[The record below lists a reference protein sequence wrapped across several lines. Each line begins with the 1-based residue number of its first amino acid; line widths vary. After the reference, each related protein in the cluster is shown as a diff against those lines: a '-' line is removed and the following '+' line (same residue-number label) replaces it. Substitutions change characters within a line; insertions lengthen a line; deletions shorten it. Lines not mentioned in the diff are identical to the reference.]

1 MWSQDTVDGILV
13 RQHRVHI
20 AIVTVLLICFSTN
33 RLKTF
38 EASMA
43 ETVRETA
50 ERIRKLQVQGAR
62 NVAIAA
68 VKAIQTQTEQ
78 TKAKNKTQF
87 LGELKESQVIFAAS
101 RETEPLMRNAIR
113 CLLTQAKDA
122 STEKVAELSKLV
134 VSAASQFLNDLDASR
149 ELTAEIGA
157 KRIRDG
163 MVVFTHCHSSTVT
176 RMLAKAKVQ
185 GKKFKVICTETRPA
199 FQGRITAKELVD
211 LGIETTFIVDSAAR
225 TFMGKVDVVVVGAD
239 AITSEG
245 NVVNKIGSSSIAVLA
260 HEACKP
266 FYVVSELLKFDPE
279 TLQGEGE
286 KIEQRSPTEVWG
298 EAPPKLTV
306 RNPAFDVTPNRYIH
320 GLICE
325 EGIIAPQVIIEV
337 IRRKYPWLF

>member
-1 MWSQDTVDGILV
+1 MEEVV
-13 RQHRVHI
+13 
-20 AIVTVLLICFSTN
+20 
-33 RLKTF
+33 K
-38 EASMA
+38 
-43 ETVRETA
+43 ETA

-68 VKAIQTQTEQ
+68 VKAIQTQARQ
-78 TKAKNKTQF
+78 TKTKTKAAF
-87 LGELKESQVIFAAS
+87 LTELKEAQTIFSAS

-113 CLLTQAKDA
+113 WIITQTQNAEI
-122 STEKVAELSKLV
+122 EKVAELGKLV
-134 VSAASQFLNDLDASR
+134 VSAANLFLKDLEDSK
-149 ELTAEIGA
+149 ELIAEIGA

-163 MVVFTHCHSSTVT
+163 SVVFTHCHSSTVICL
-176 RMLAKAKVQ
+176 LAKAKAE
-185 GKKFKVICTETRPA
+185 GKNFKVICTETRPA

-225 TFMGKVDVVVVGAD
+225 TFMGNVDVVIVGAD

-260 HEACKP
+260 HEARVP
-266 FYVVSELLKFDPE
+266 LYVVSELLKFDPE
-279 TLQGEGE
+279 TLQGECE
-286 KIEQRSPTEVWG
+286 KIEQRNPAEVWD